1 MAEQPVAISYSGG
14 TSSEWMVEAIAQ
26 GVIPAPERFA
36 VFFADTGAEHSW
48 TYRAVDEVEERCRG
62 RGVTFIR
69 CTREK
74 ETLPE
79 HIIRCTREKR
89 VRMDHPPFWVQKDG
103 GDRGRIQQR
112 CTQIWKSR
120 TLRKAQSAWLK
131 SIDAPKRVTTWIG
144 FGLDE
149 QHRAVKAAARR
160 EVGWERLD
168 FPAIRHGVTRA
179 KQRDDLIR
187 WTGRAPKFSMCTF
200 CPFKSPARW
209 AETDGADLVQAEA
222 IDEAIRDLSLLGID
236 QGPAFCS
243 DRLVPIRRARELANE
258 PEPQTSFSFDVD
270 ASCDAGRCFL

>member
-1 MAEQPVAISYSGG
+1 MAEPIAISYSGG

-26 GVIPAPERFA
+26 GVIPAPEHFA

-48 TYRAVDEVEERCRG
+48 TYRAVDEVEERCRT

-69 CTREK
+69 CAREK
-74 ETLPE
+74 ESLPA
-79 HIIRCTREKR
+79 HILRCVREAR
-89 VRMDHPPFWVQKDG
+89 PRMDHPPFWLQKDG

-120 TLRKAQSAWLK
+120 TLRKAQSAWLR
-131 SIDAPKRVTTWIG
+131 SIGAPKKITTWIG

-160 EVGWERLD
+160 EIAWETLD
-168 FPAIRHGVTRA
+168 FPAIRHRVTRA
-179 KQRDDLIR
+179 QQRDDLVR

-200 CPFKSPARW
+200 CPFKSPDRW
-209 AETDGADLVQAEA
+209 AETEGADLAQAEA
-222 IDEAIRDLSLLGID
+222 IDAAIRDLSILGID
-236 QGPAFCS
+236 AGPAFCS
-243 DRLVPIRRARELANE
+243 DRLVPIGRARELANA
-258 PEPQTSFSFDVD
+258 PEPQTAFAFAFDD